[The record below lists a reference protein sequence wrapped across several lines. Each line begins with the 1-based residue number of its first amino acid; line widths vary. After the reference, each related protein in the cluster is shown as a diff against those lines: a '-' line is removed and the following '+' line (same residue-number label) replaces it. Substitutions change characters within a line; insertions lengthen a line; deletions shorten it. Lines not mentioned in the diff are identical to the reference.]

1 MWVGSKGMVVELY
14 WGNIC
19 FRYFFMRRTILIII
33 SLLTVELCSGQ
44 YGIEQINREV
54 HFINESIHGALVLHR
69 IYEGFN
75 QNINKFVDLPSYE
88 LNNYSNKDLP
98 GNVYDDPEQWFYDES
113 PNKLYEEVRL
123 YTHTTGSP
131 PIVRNIHN
139 ISQKLNSDR
148 FETEEL
154 ANSSSINEL
163 SVLKELYDGLEGVV
177 GYFDNIRASVESYD
191 RLLEQRRYDNA
202 LNESQKVVYT
212 AICEIHFDIKKII
225 RNLGRDNQSAV
236 IRSLSKI
243 EQEKNWLNVSIND
256 LESQAETKSLRSLIG
271 NINNIVTEISNYV
284 NDPKVPEEYAL
295 FGKGYYY
302 QNVVLLTMMNRY
314 GNGYVSEFNQFLNQY
329 NWPVLHLTE
338 EPHYLKIIYPE
349 TTPKELLANPKE
361 DITTLDQLRSK
372 PLESLQAKPPIDT
385 FYADGKKAEQ
395 ALQLEPEIPI
405 NIAHSH
411 VIYVDSQFFKIQLY
425 DHLIKDGDMVSINV
439 NGEWVYNNISLEKDA
454 KIIELEISPNKR
466 NYIMVQAVN
475 EGWRPPNTVGLRYI
489 SNGQVENIIIAN
501 DLNSAEL
508 IEIKYRQ

>member
-1 MWVGSKGMVVELY
+1 MLAETY
-14 WGNIC
+14 WDNTAL
-19 FRYFFMRRTILIII
+19 RYCSMRHTILIIF
-33 SLLTVELCSGQ
+33 SLLTAEFCSAQ
-44 YGIEQINREV
+44 YGVEEINREV

-69 IYEGFN
+69 IYENFN
-75 QNINKFVDLPSYE
+75 QNINKYVDLPSYE

-113 PNKLYEEVRL
+113 PNELYEEIRQ
-123 YTHTTGSP
+123 YTRTTGSS

-139 ISQKLNSDR
+139 ISQKLNADR
-148 FETEEL
+148 FKTEEL
-154 ANSSSINEL
+154 ANSPNINEL
-163 SVLKELYDGLEGVV
+163 SVIKDLYDGLEDVV
-177 GYFDNIRASVESYD
+177 GHFDNIRASVESYD
-191 RLLEQRRYDNA
+191 RLLEQRRYDNV

-256 LESQAETKSLRSLIG
+256 LESQAEAKSLRGLVG
-271 NINNIVTEISNYV
+271 NINSIVKELSNYV
-284 NDPKVPEEYAL
+284 NNPAVPEEYAL

-302 QNVVLLTMMNRY
+302 QNVILLTMMNRY
-314 GNGYVSEFNQFLNQY
+314 GNGYVSEFNQFLKQY
-329 NWPVLHLTE
+329 KWPVLHLTE

-349 TTPKELLANPKE
+349 TTPKELLENPAE
-361 DITTLDQLRSK
+361 DIKTLDQLRSK
-372 PLESLQAKPPIDT
+372 PLESVQTKPIDT
-385 FYADGKKAEQ
+385 FYAEGKKKEQ
-395 ALQLEPEIPI
+395 VEQLEVDIPV

-439 NGEWVYNNISLEKDA
+439 NGEWVYNDISLEKEA
-454 KIIELEISPNKR
+454 KIIELEISPTKR
-466 NYIMVQAVN
+466 NFIMVQAVN

-489 SNGQVENIIIAN
+489 SNGIVENIIIAN

>member
-1 MWVGSKGMVVELY
+1 MQP
-14 WGNIC
+14 NIYC
-19 FRYFFMRRTILIII
+19 KNIGFRYSIMRRIILIIF
-33 SLLTVELCSGQ
+33 SLLAVELCSGQ
-44 YGIEQINREV
+44 DGIEEINREV

-75 QNINKFVDLPSYE
+75 QNINKYVDLPSYE

-113 PNKLYEEVRL
+113 PNELYREIRG
-123 YTHTTGSP
+123 YPQTTGSP

-139 ISQKLNSDR
+139 ISQKLNEDR
-148 FETEEL
+148 FKTEEL
-154 ANSSSINEL
+154 ANSPNINEL
-163 SVLKELYDGLEGVV
+163 SVIKELYDGLEGVV
-177 GYFDNIRASVESYD
+177 DYFDNIRASVESYD
-191 RLLEQRRYDNA
+191 RLLEQRRYDNT
-202 LNESQKVVYT
+202 LDESQKVVYT
-212 AICEIHFDIKKII
+212 AISEIHFDIKKII
-225 RNLGRDNQSAV
+225 RNLGQDNQSAV

-243 EQEKNWLNVSIND
+243 EKEKTWLNTSIND
-256 LESQAETKSLRSLIG
+256 LDSPAEAKSLRSLVG
-271 NINNIVTEISNYV
+271 NINNIVTELSNYV
-284 NDPKVPEEYAL
+284 NNPSVPEAYAL

-314 GNGYVSEFNQFLNQY
+314 GNGYVSEFNQFLKKH

-349 TTPKELLANPKE
+349 TTPKELLENPKE
-361 DITTLDQLRSK
+361 DITTLEQLRSA
-372 PLESLQAKPPIDT
+372 PLESVQEKPIDT
-385 FYADGKKAEQ
+385 FYADGKEKEQ
-395 ALQLEPEIPI
+395 AELLPAEIPV

-411 VIYVDSQFFKIQLY
+411 VIYVDSQHIKIQLY

-439 NGEWVYNNISLEKDA
+439 NGEWVHNNISLEKEP
-454 KIIELEISPNKR
+454 KIIELEISPTKR

-489 SNGQVENIIIAN
+489 SNGKVESIIIAN